1 MNISIRSEI
10 GKLQGVIIHAPGREV
25 ENMTPENATRA
36 LYSDILNLSVAG
48 REYAQFK
55 GVLDKLTHTYQVE
68 DLLADILTR
77 DKIREELVEKICH
90 FENRPD
96 VQEYLMDIT
105 PQQVARQLIQGVV
118 EEKDTLSKYLSKE
131 RYSLRPLHNFFFTRD
146 ASMVISDKVLIA
158 RMANK
163 IRERESFIM
172 ESIFQYHE
180 IFKATIVNPL
190 QKNHLNYRATL
201 EGGDLLVAREDIW
214 ILGLGSR
221 TNAQGID
228 FIIQSLMDQ
237 GVTKRHFI
245 VQELPHDPESF
256 IHLDM
261 VFSILD
267 RDECMVYAPLILK
280 TNRYQSLHITVE
292 HGAVSRIEETEN
304 ILTVLDKLGMPLKP
318 IFCGGNKNHWIQERG
333 QWHSGANLFAVG
345 PGKLIGYAR
354 NVYTLEELSKDGYEI
369 LRAKDVIRGKSD
381 PAAYQKYVIGL
392 DGSELPRG
400 GGGARCMTLPVCRE
414 GI

>member
-318 IFCGGNKNHWIQERG
+318 IFCGGNKDHWIQERE

>member
-10 GKLQGVIIHAPGREV
+10 GPLKGVILHTPGREV

-48 REYAQFK
+48 REYAQFR
-55 GVLDKLTHTYQVE
+55 GVLEKLAHTYQVE
-68 DLLADILTR
+68 DLLADILAR
-77 DKIREELVEKICH
+77 ENIREELIGKICY

-96 VQEYLMDIT
+96 VQEYLMNIS
-105 PQQVARQLIQGVV
+105 PQQAARQLIQGVV

-146 ASMVISDKVLIA
+146 AAMIILDKVLIG

-172 ESIFQYHE
+172 ESVLHYHE
-180 IFKATIVNPL
+180 MFKAATVNPL
-190 QKNHLNYRATL
+190 QKNYVNSGATL
-201 EGGDLLVAREDIW
+201 EGGDLLVARDDIW

-221 TNAQGID
+221 TNSQGID
-228 FIIQSLMDQ
+228 FIIEHFMDQ
-237 GVTKRHFI
+237 GVTKRHLI
-245 VQELPHDPESF
+245 VQELPHEPESF

-261 VFSILD
+261 VFSLLD
-267 RDECMVYAPLILK
+267 KDECMVYAPLIIK
-280 TNRYQSLHITVE
+280 NNRYQTLHITVE
-292 HGAVSRIEETEN
+292 QGAVIRIEETEN

-318 IFCGGNKNHWIQERG
+318 ILCGGHKDHWIQERE

-345 PGKLIGYAR
+345 PGKVLGYAR
-354 NVYTLEELSKDGYEI
+354 NVYTLEALSKNGYEI
-369 LRAKDVIRGKSD
+369 LRAKDVIQGKSD
-381 PAAYQKYVIGL
+381 PGAYGKYVIGL

-400 GGGARCMTLPVCRE
+400 GGGARCMTLPVCRDDL
-414 GI
+414 

>member
-318 IFCGGNKNHWIQERG
+318 IFCGGNKDHWIQERE
-333 QWHSGANLFAVG
+333 QWHNGANLFAVG

>member
-318 IFCGGNKNHWIQERG
+318 IFCGGNKDHWIQKRE